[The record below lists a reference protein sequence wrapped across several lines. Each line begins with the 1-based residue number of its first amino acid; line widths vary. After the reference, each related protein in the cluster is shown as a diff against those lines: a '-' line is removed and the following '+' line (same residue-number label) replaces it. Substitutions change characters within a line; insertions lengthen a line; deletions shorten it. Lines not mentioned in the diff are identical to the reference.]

1 MPNIGE
7 KQIIKDERTI
17 YVQYYVRSGWVSDET
32 YNAYVTDFNGAA
44 QTINDHIDDWKE
56 FERKYKKKEKEIK
69 DNLKNTATWKQD
81 VVNVRTF
88 SSLLSSASGSLDGV
102 VGTTK
107 KGLETIA
114 NEVSADIN
122 SAKGNANSAISAI
135 GTLKGRINNDVEIA
149 WTANS
154 KLTKKVNDNIDKQK
168 LLVRDLKEL
177 IRKMKKA
184 RLEIIE
190 CRRDHKKSAYELAKQ
205 YNSYNGTIP
214 IIPAEYEKYEYITE
228 GSSENLPY

>member
-7 KQIIKDERTI
+7 KRTIKDERTL
-17 YVQYYVRSGWVSDET
+17 YTQYYVRSGWVSDET
-32 YNAYVTDFNGAA
+32 YNAYVTDFNLAE
-44 QTINDHIDDWKE
+44 QTISDYIEDWKD
-56 FERKYKKKEKEIK
+56 FEKKYKKKEKEIK
-69 DNLKNTATWKQD
+69 ENLKNTADWKQD
-81 VVNVRTF
+81 IVNVRTF

-102 VGTTK
+102 IGTTK
-107 KGLETIA
+107 KGLGIIT
-114 NEVSADIN
+114 NECSSDIN
-122 SAKGNANSAISAI
+122 SAKSNANAAISAM
-135 GTLKGRINNDVEIA
+135 GTLKGRIKNDVDIA

-168 LLVRDLKEL
+168 LLVKDMKEL

-184 RLEIIE
+184 RLAIIE
-190 CRRDHKKSAYELAKQ
+190 CRNDHKKSAFELAKK
-205 YNSYNGTIP
+205 YSNYNGVIP

>member
-7 KQIIKDERTI
+7 KRIIKDERTI
-17 YVQYYVRSGWVSDET
+17 FVQYYVRSGWVSDET
-32 YNAYVTDFNGAA
+32 YNAYVNDFKGAE
-44 QTINDHIDDWKE
+44 QTIDDYIDDWKD

-69 DNLKNTATWKQD
+69 ENLKNTTDWKQD
-81 VVNVRTF
+81 IVNVRTF

-102 VGTTK
+102 AGTTK

-114 NEVSADIN
+114 NEASADIN

-184 RLEIIE
+184 RLAIIE
-190 CRRDHKKSAYELAKQ
+190 CRRDHKNSAYELAKQ